1 MPNQKISQDDE
12 VLSLNG
18 CFVPVLDLNEALPA
32 DQNKRAAPSLFA
44 PLNGKASRSLIFS
57 KGLTLYSVTGTTN
70 ETIVSEAGSGIL
82 IPANTVKPGD
92 ILRVVFVLTKS
103 VANGGTRIIMKTNI
117 SNQLSGAVLLTDLQV
132 SATIRWI
139 KVERDF
145 LIKESTTEG
154 MSTNATSANTDV
166 QSNTQVINSVSI
178 DWTIDQYLMLSVAN
192 VSSSDTVTLRN
203 WYAEIIR

>member
-103 VANGGTRIIMKTNI
+103 VANGETRIRMKTNI